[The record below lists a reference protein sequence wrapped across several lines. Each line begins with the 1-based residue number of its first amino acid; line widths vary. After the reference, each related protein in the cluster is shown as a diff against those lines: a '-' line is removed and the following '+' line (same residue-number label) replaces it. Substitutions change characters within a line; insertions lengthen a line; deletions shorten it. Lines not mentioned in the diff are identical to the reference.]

1 MWKRFKNWLIN
12 KFLPAWCRQ
21 ECLDEIRHLREINEQ
36 QAAEISR
43 LNAYIN
49 GMCEA
54 IKRQARITI
63 NGGMHNGHNQRDI

>member
-21 ECLDEIRHLREINEQ
+21 ECLDEIRQLREVNER
-36 QAAEISR
+36 QAAEINR

-49 GMCEA
+49 GMRETV
-54 IKRQARITI
+54 KRQPRITI
-63 NGGMHNGHNQRDI
+63 NGGTQ